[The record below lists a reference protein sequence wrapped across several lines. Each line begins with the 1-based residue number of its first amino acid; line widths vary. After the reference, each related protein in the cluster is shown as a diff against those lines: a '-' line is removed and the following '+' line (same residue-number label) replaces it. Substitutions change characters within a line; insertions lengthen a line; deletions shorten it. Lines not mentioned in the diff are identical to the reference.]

1 MTKEEI
7 LLLIKLLKVSY
18 PSYFKE
24 LGKEDISLMV
34 QVWERKFSKYTI
46 SQVSEAIDNLTS
58 KCKYMPS
65 ISEILNEIIHINTPQ
80 LKLNPYREWENVIK
94 AIRKYGTYGEEKA
107 LQSLEEP
114 TSTIARQLGWY
125 RLCTTER
132 IEFEKIRFMEMF
144 EYYNDIER
152 DDLVTNRKEL
162 PNNTNLLLDDDGYDD
177 EFKERIEE

>member
-1 MTKEEI
+1 MKKAEI
-7 LLLIKLLKVSY
+7 LQLIKLLKISY
-18 PSYFKE
+18 PSYFRE
-24 LGKEDISLMV
+24 LDKDDVSLMA
-34 QVWERKFSKYTI
+34 QLWEKKFSKYTI
-46 SQVSEAIDNLTS
+46 EQVSQAIDNLTS
-58 KCKYMPS
+58 KSKYMPS

-80 LKLNPYREWENVIK
+80 LKLNPYSEWENVLK

-107 LQSLEEP
+107 LASLEEP

-162 PNNTNLLLDDDGYDD
+162 PSNTNLFLDD